1 MGGSPNLYG
10 DARPANLPYGGQVVS
25 MATRYWQKSTAD
37 DQRITIEPDLAIP
50 FSSED
55 YLAGLD
61 PVLDAVTTGTP
72 VGDVR
77 GGILAR

>member
-1 MGGSPNLYG
+1 
-10 DARPANLPYGGQVVS
+10 

-50 FSSED
+50 LSSED
-55 YLAGLD
+55 YRLGLD
-61 PVLDAVTTGTP
+61 PVLAAAIAGTP
-72 VGDVR
+72 VGEVR